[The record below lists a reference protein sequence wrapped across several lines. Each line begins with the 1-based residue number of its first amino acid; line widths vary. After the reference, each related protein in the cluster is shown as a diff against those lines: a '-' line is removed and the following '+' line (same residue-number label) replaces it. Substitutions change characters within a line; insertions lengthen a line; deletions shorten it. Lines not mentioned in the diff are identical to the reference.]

1 MKDAKGTKGEHRHTI
16 LAVDDQEGIVSFLYD
31 YFTHKDY
38 HVLQAT
44 SGKKAIE
51 LVKNEAP
58 SVVLLDIKLGW
69 GQDGIQVLK
78 EIKEFAPHTR
88 VIMMTS
94 VSDEDVIDEAFNSGA
109 DDYIIKPFSLNYLE
123 KVVLLKVLNL
133 DIRRL
138 GEGAD

>member
-1 MKDAKGTKGEHRHTI
+1 MKEAGGKKGESKHKI

-31 YFTHKDY
+31 YFTQKDY

-51 LVKNEAP
+51 LVKKEAP

-69 GQDGIQVLK
+69 GKDGIQVLR
-78 EIKEFAPHTR
+78 EIKDLAPHTR

-94 VSDEDVIDEAFNSGA
+94 VSDKDVIDEAFNSGA

-133 DIRRL
+133 DIKRL
-138 GEGAD
+138 GEGVD